1 MMKLIL
7 LLAVIIAA
15 AVYAGLNWDTVS
27 SKLDET
33 IDTAT
38 ELKQKGDELHENVRD
53 KLDQAEDKIDDTKES
68 IEKLIDKAK

>member
-15 AVYAGLNWDTVS
+15 AVYAGLNWDKVS

-53 KLDQAEDKIDDTKES
+53 KLDQAKDKMDDTKDS
-68 IEKLIDKAK
+68 IEELIDKTK

>member
-7 LLAVIIAA
+7 ILAVIIAA

-27 SKLDET
+27 TKLDET